1 MDRGFAPDITRR
13 EGELA
18 RPRVSGP
25 LIKERPA
32 GVGDYTN
39 FYLGSV
45 TVAGALA
52 GLLFVALSVAPQR
65 LSGSR
70 PAEHQAIAGTA
81 YTALIDALWI
91 SLFALRPGNVLP
103 AANLTFAVIGL
114 VGTGRLARRLWR
126 ARTQESVGRRWL
138 YLMIFIM
145 LVYLA
150 QGIIGATVRRPD
162 EAQAF
167 GASLVTIFFAIGI
180 ARSWEMLGPG
190 RGGLISEFADHA
202 DSIRRRDTS
211 TGGPADG
218 SPPQQ

>member
-1 MDRGFAPDITRR
+1 MSP
-13 EGELA
+13 
-18 RPRVSGP
+18 P
-25 LIKERPA
+25 LPQERSA

-65 LSGSR
+65 LSGGQS
-70 PAEHQAIAGTA
+70 AEHQAIAGTA

-103 AANLTFAVIGL
+103 AANLAFAIIGL
-114 VGTGRLARRLWR
+114 IGTSRLAGRLWR
-126 ARTQESVGRRWL
+126 SRAQQAVGRRWL

-150 QGIIGATVRRPD
+150 QGIIGAAVRRPD

-180 ARSWEMLGPG
+180 ARSWELLGPG
-190 RGGLISEFADHA
+190 RGGLISEFAEHA
-202 DSIRRRDTS
+202 SGLARRGR
-211 TGGPADG
+211 GGPADG